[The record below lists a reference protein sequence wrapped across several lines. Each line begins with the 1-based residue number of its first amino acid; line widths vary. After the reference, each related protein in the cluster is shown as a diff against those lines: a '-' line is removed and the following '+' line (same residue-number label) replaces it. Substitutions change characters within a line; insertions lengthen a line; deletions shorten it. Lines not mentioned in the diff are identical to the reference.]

1 VTNDHF
7 HDLGKYMF
15 AFSIFWTYLWFSQYM
30 LIWYGNVGEE
40 TVYFQER
47 FQNYPA
53 LFYINLLLNFIL
65 PFFVL
70 MRNDTKRKAGTMIFA
85 SVIVFFGHWL
95 DYFLMIK
102 PGVRI
107 TTHEALAHH
116 AHDHGG
122 EHAAEAAHSTAEH
135 VSGFLAGFSMPGL
148 LELGTMLGF
157 LGLFIYFVFNQLTK
171 ASLVPSRDPYIQES
185 VHHETL
191 YEEYE

>member
-1 VTNDHF
+1 
-7 HDLGKYMF
+7 
-15 AFSIFWTYLWFSQYM
+15 
-30 LIWYGNVGEE
+30 
-40 TVYFQER
+40 
-47 FQNYPA
+47 
-53 LFYINLLLNFIL
+53 
-65 PFFVL
+65 

-107 TTHEALAHH
+107 TTHEALSHH
-116 AHDHGG
+116 GHGG
-122 EHAAEAAHSTAEH
+122 DHAGEAAHSAAEH
-135 VSGFLAGFSMPGL
+135 VSGFLAGFTMPGL

-157 LGLFIYFVFNQLTK
+157 LGLFLYFVFNQLSK
-171 ASLVPSRDPYIQES
+171 ASLVPARDPYIQES